1 MPILLE
7 TTALTQYAGERLLFS
22 TEPLALYDG
31 DRIGLVGPNGSG
43 KSTLLAILSGRL
55 RPDEG
60 TVHARC
66 PIAFFSQLGYGEEAP
81 DPESLS
87 RFGLRG
93 THAPVDLMS
102 GGEQSR
108 RKLAASLGKNPPLL
122 FADEPTSNLD
132 WEGIELFC
140 RRMEAQNA
148 FLLVSHDRA
157 VLERLCTQI
166 WELREGKL
174 LRYEGGYDAFEHQ
187 KEQELER
194 RRFEADAYRKEK
206 ARLERSIQSLREKQS
221 AVRRAPSRMGNS
233 ETRLHKRSET
243 DTQGKL
249 AQGRKSMESRLAR
262 LEKKEA
268 PREAEAVHFDFSLTN
283 PPENKILLRV
293 PSLILTAGEKTL
305 LRDASFEL
313 QKGSHTLLYG
323 PNGCGKTTLMG
334 YLARAIETG
343 SREIFAAP
351 KLRVGYFLHSIDN
364 LDPEKTVLENAMRGA
379 VQNEQTVRSLLAR
392 LLFRRED
399 VYRPVSVL
407 SGGERV
413 KLSFACLLVSPVNFL
428 LLDEPTN
435 YLDMDSMRA
444 LQETLAQYEG
454 GFLLVT
460 HDRRFADALARQTL
474 AFENGKLVRYEGGPS
489 AVERAKSAPQPEPE
503 KMDGK
508 LLDLRLAE
516 VISRLSLPRCPDKE
530 ALEREFQELLRQ
542 KRAIA
547 AQAKE

>member
-66 PIAFFSQLGYGEEAP
+66 PIAFFSQLGPGEEAP

-93 THAPVDLMS
+93 THAPVDRMS

-194 RRFEADAYRKEK
+194 RRFEADAYQKEK

-249 AQGRKSMESRLAR
+249 AQGRKSIESRLAR

-293 PSLILTAGEKTL
+293 PSLTLTAGEKTL

-334 YLARAIETG
+334 YLAHAIETG

-351 KLRVGYFLHSIDN
+351 KLRVGYFLQSLDN

-489 AVERAKSAPQPEPE
+489 AIERAKSAPKPEPE